1 MRFHRVPYYPI
12 LGNYNGDNMSI
23 KMLRDKILV
32 AENKAA
38 SSTSSGIIIEGG
50 VGESK
55 TAKVLA
61 VGPDVKNVREGH
73 DIYLNWSKGQIVRID
88 GEQRVIV
95 AEEDVAAIK
104 N

>member
-1 MRFHRVPYYPI
+1 
-12 LGNYNGDNMSI
+12 MSI

-38 SSTSSGIIIEGG
+38 SATSSGIIIEGG
-50 VGESK
+50 IGESK

-61 VGPDVKNVREGH
+61 VGPDVKNVVEG
-73 DIYLNWSKGQIVRID
+73 DTIYLNWSKGQIIRIN

-95 AEEDVAAIK
+95 AEEDVVAVS